1 MSTQNPLLFI
11 ADLLSKADLS
21 SSDRERIKSLAAK
34 SYNIINSHIEPVG
47 EKKEGNLIKHSPQ
60 ELVSFLYQSFSKDD
74 SLKWFAHTP
83 DIQDFDY
90 VQQMESA
97 KTLQSIREN
106 FKNLNPRSWMLV
118 YNYALSN
125 KFFWINSD
133 GKKVSHNWQ
142 SPELSNW
149 CSDNPGRHP
158 ANTQGGLVFQDGTSF
173 EGVQKAFKHSIR
185 FRTDDKELVFYKRV
199 KAIIKDKLS
208 QDFKIEYSEELLG
221 CDVDLYVDVGRLFS
235 ALGQILSWISDNKA
249 KGEKV
254 SFDYIEDNSTISLVI
269 FHHDSYLSA
278 KDVKLEGL
286 SGDWAEVRSMLFS
299 VADWTIHADRGDGH
313 SVCINCLDESTNAR
327 DKGAKAVILTP
338 NKIREPFDSK
348 IGGVKHIIT
357 MRKNV

>member
-60 ELVSFLYQSFSKDD
+60 ELVSFLYQSFSRDD

-83 DIQDFDY
+83 DIQEFDY
-90 VQQMESA
+90 IQQMESA
-97 KTLQSIREN
+97 KRLQSIRKS

-118 YNYALSN
+118 YNYVLSN
-125 KFFWINSD
+125 TYFWFNSD

-149 CSDNPGRHP
+149 CSNNPCRHP
-158 ANTQGGLVFQDGTSF
+158 AEKEGGLVFQDGTSF

-185 FRTDDKELVFYKRV
+185 FRTDDNELTFYKRV
-199 KAIIKDKLS
+199 KAIVKEKLS
-208 QDFKIEYSEELLG
+208 QDFDIDYSLSLRS
-221 CDVDLYVDVGRLFS
+221 CDVDIYVDVGRIFS
-235 ALGQILSWISDNKA
+235 ALGQILSWVADNKA

-254 SFDYIEDNSTISLVI
+254 SIDYIEDSSTISLI
-269 FHHDSYLSA
+269 ILHHNSYLSTSDA
-278 KDVKLEGL
+278 KLEGL
-286 SGDWAEVRSMLFS
+286 SGDWAEVRSRLFS
-299 VADWTIHADRGDGH
+299 VADWTIQADRGDGQ
-313 SVCINCLDESTNAR
+313 SVCINCLDESINA
-327 DKGAKAVILTP
+327 KVIGVKAVVLTP
-338 NKIREPFDSK
+338 NKISEPNDSK

-357 MRKNV
+357 MHKNV